1 MVHQKKT
8 LIMSV
13 KLFSILLLLLSVTRY
28 NVAAQPDSSLYK
40 SKYYCPAM
48 FKGGEDSMR
57 AFIARNLQY
66 PEIARENNIEGR
78 VIIKCNLNEHGVISN
93 PVVKRSLERRCD
105 SAALEVVRKMP
116 LWIPATY
123 RSSPIPSQ
131 QIIVVQYHL
140 E

>member
-1 MVHQKKT
+1 MFSVVHY
-8 LIMSV
+8 SA
-13 KLFSILLLLLSVTRY
+13 S
-28 NVAAQPDSSLYK
+28 AQSDSSIYK

-48 FKGGEDSMR
+48 FEGGEDSMR
-57 AFIARNLQY
+57 AFIARNLNY
-66 PEIARENNIEGR
+66 PQVARENNIEGR
-78 VIIKCNLNEHGVISN
+78 VIIKCNLSERGVISN
-93 PVVKRSLERRCD
+93 PVVKRSLERSCD

-116 LWIPATY
+116 SWIPATF

>member
-1 MVHQKKT
+1 
-8 LIMSV
+8 MS
-13 KLFSILLLLLSVTRY
+13 LLLSVAQY
-28 NVAAQPDSSLYK
+28 KVAAQPDSSIYK

-48 FKGGEDSMR
+48 FNGGDDSLR
-57 AFIARNLQY
+57 TFIARNLKY
-66 PEIARENNIEGR
+66 PQVARENNIEGR
-78 VIIKCNLNEHGVISN
+78 VMVRCNLNERGIITN
-93 PVVKRSLERRCD
+93 PVVKRSLEWSCD

-116 LWIPATY
+116 PWIPATF

>member
-1 MVHQKKT
+1 MVHQKT
-8 LIMSV
+8 TMSV
-13 KLFSILLLLLSVTRY
+13 KLLSILLLFLSATYY
-28 NVAAQPDSSLYK
+28 NVTAQPDSSIYK

-48 FKGGEDSMR
+48 FEGGEDSMR
-57 AFIARNLQY
+57 LFIARNLKY
-66 PEIARENNIEGR
+66 PHVARENNIEGR
-78 VIIKCNLNEHGVISN
+78 VIVKCNLNEQGVISN
-93 PVVKRSLERRCD
+93 PVIKRSLERSCD

-116 LWIPATY
+116 QWIPATF

>member
-1 MVHQKKT
+1 
-8 LIMSV
+8 MSV
-13 KLFSILLLLLSVTRY
+13 KPFSILLLLFLASYY
-28 NVAAQPDSSLYK
+28 NVAAQPDSSIYK

-48 FKGGEDSMR
+48 FEGGEDSLR
-57 AFIARNLQY
+57 TFIARNLKY
-66 PEIARENNIEGR
+66 PQVARENNIEGR
-78 VIIKCNLNEHGVISN
+78 VMVRCNLNERGVITN
-93 PVVKRSLERRCD
+93 PVIKRSLERSCD

-116 LWIPATY
+116 PWIPATY

>member
-1 MVHQKKT
+1 VVHEKKT
-8 LIMSV
+8 LTMSV
-13 KLFSILLLLLSVTRY
+13 KPFSILLLLFLASYY
-28 NVAAQPDSSLYK
+28 NVAAQPDSSIYK

-48 FKGGEDSMR
+48 FEGGEDSMR
-57 AFIARNLQY
+57 AFITRNLKY
-66 PEIARENNIEGR
+66 PQVARENNIEGR
-78 VIIKCNLNEHGVISN
+78 VMVRCNLNERGIITN
-93 PVVKRSLERRCD
+93 PVVKRSLERSCD

-116 LWIPATY
+116 PWIPATY

>member
-8 LIMSV
+8 LTMSV
-13 KLFSILLLLLSVTRY
+13 KLFSILLLLLSVIHY
-28 NVAAQPDSSLYK
+28 NVGAQPDSSIYK

-48 FKGGEDSMR
+48 FEGGDDSMR
-57 AFIARNLQY
+57 TFIARNLKY
-66 PEIARENNIEGR
+66 PEVARENNIEGR
-78 VIIKCNLNEHGVISN
+78 VTVKCNLNEHGIISN
-93 PVVKRSLERRCD
+93 PVVKRSLERTCD

-116 LWIPATY
+116 PWIPATY

-131 QIIVVQYHL
+131 QIIVVQYYL

>member
-1 MVHQKKT
+1 
-8 LIMSV
+8 MSV
-13 KLFSILLLLLSVTRY
+13 KLLSILLLFLSATYY

-48 FKGGEDSMR
+48 FEGGEDSMR
-57 AFIARNLQY
+57 AFIARNLKY
-66 PEIARENNIEGR
+66 PQVAHENEVEGR
-78 VIIKCNLNEHGVISN
+78 VMVRCNLNERGVITN
-93 PVVKRSLERRCD
+93 PVVKRSLERSCD

-116 LWIPATY
+116 PWIPATY

-131 QIIVVQYHL
+131 QIIVVQYYL

>member
-1 MVHQKKT
+1 
-8 LIMSV
+8 MSV
-13 KLFSILLLLLSVTRY
+13 KPFSILLLLFLASYY
-28 NVAAQPDSSLYK
+28 NVTAQPDSSIYK

-48 FKGGEDSMR
+48 FEGGEDSMR
-57 AFIARNLQY
+57 AFIARNLKY
-66 PEIARENNIEGR
+66 PQVARENNVEGR
-78 VIIKCNLNEHGVISN
+78 VMVRCNLNERGVITN
-93 PVVKRSLERRCD
+93 PVVKRSLERSCD

-116 LWIPATY
+116 PWIPATY